1 MYLENRL
8 SCPYCGTPVK
18 GSENFCRYCGRLI
31 RGTVTIS
38 PDKEGPSVELEI
50 PNDVLE
56 QIEIRVQLNAID
68 NRLRTFKEEVN
79 EMDSLLKNADIPL
92 GDYKDR
98 IAKIREESKTARET
112 KAELEQKL
120 KPFPFEAHKTQYSE
134 LKDKTEKL
142 EKLRATRQI
151 GDEAYKTLSREYQL
165 KKRELENMI
174 INDNTSIKNWVNLLA
189 IERAS
194 VKKQL
199 DILSA
204 KQAVGDLS
212 DEGFVEEKKRLQDRL
227 AMTEFATELMKK
239 FIS

>member
-1 MYLENRL
+1 LENRL
-8 SCPYCGTPVK
+8 SCPYCGTPIK

-31 RGTVTIS
+31 KGAVTPS
-38 PDKEGPSVELEI
+38 SVQEGASVELEI

-56 QIEIRVQLNAID
+56 QIEIRVELNAID

-98 IAKIREESKTARET
+98 IAKIREETKSAKDSKT
-112 KAELEQKL
+112 ELEQKL

-142 EKLRATRQI
+142 EKLRSTRQI

-174 INDNTSIKNWVNLLA
+174 MNDNTSIKNWINLLA
-189 IERAS
+189 VERTS

-227 AMTEFATELMKK
+227 AMTEFATEIMKK
-239 FIS
+239 YVS

>member
-1 MYLENRL
+1 
-8 SCPYCGTPVK
+8 V
-18 GSENFCRYCGRLI
+18 
-31 RGTVTIS
+31 
-38 PDKEGPSVELEI
+38 LEI
-50 PNDVLE
+50 PSDILE

-98 IAKIREESKTARET
+98 IAKVREETKTAKDS
-112 KAELEQKL
+112 KADLEDKL
-120 KPFPFEAHKTQYSE
+120 KPFPFEAHNKQYTE
-134 LKDKTEKL
+134 LKEKTEKL
-142 EKLRATRQI
+142 EKLRATKQI
-151 GDEAYKTLSREYQL
+151 GDEAYKTLNREYQL

-174 INDNTSIKNWVNLLA
+174 LTDNANIKSWVNLLT

-194 VKKQL
+194 IKKQL

-227 AMTEFATELMKK
+227 AMTEFASELMKK
-239 FIS
+239 YVS